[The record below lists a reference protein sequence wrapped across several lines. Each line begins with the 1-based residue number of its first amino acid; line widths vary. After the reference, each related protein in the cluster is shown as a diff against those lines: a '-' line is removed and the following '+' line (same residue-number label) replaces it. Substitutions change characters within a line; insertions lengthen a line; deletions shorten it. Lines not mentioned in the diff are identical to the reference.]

1 MSAKANKPGEAL
13 HSTVTGDDRILKGDQ
28 SEIRA
33 RGADVQLFIYEP
45 VNADAKAFIDF
56 WAARYTGY
64 DDDFYDANVGQELTE
79 TRILDW
85 FVWKNGT
92 PLSGPKKNSVMRN
105 FVARRHELAQLEDE
119 TASQLLA
126 RFSEGGVI
134 WRIFWLHCWQP
145 ARFPIYDQHVHR
157 AMRFIQAGV
166 REEIPGKDPDKIR
179 AYIDQYM
186 PFYARFDGLP
196 HRAVDKALWA
206 FGKFIGENNFP
217 YEAHR

>member
-1 MSAKANKPGEAL
+1 VL
-13 HSTVTGDDRILKGDQ
+13 LT
-28 SEIRA
+28 
-33 RGADVQLFIYEP
+33 IYQP
-45 VNADAKAFIDF
+45 VSADAKAFIEF

-64 DDDFYDANVGQELTE
+64 DDDFYEANIGQELTE
-79 TRILDW
+79 ARILDW

-92 PLSGPKKNSVMRN
+92 PLSELKRNSVLRN
-105 FVARRHELAQLEDE
+105 FVARRGELASLRDA
-119 TASQLLA
+119 TPAQLLKH
-126 RFSEGGVI
+126 FSDGGVI

-157 AMRFIQAGV
+157 AMRFIEAGV

-186 PFYARFDGLP
+186 PFHARFDGMP
-196 HRAVDKALWA
+196 QRSVDKALWA

-217 YEAHR
+217 LESQR

>member
-1 MSAKANKPGEAL
+1 MLGVDPPEN
-13 HSTVTGDDRILKGDQ
+13 
-28 SEIRA
+28 RA
-33 RGADVQLFIYEP
+33 QGADMQMIIYEP
-45 VNADAKAFIDF
+45 VKADVKAFVDF
-56 WAARYTGY
+56 WSKRYTGY
-64 DDDFYDANVGQELTE
+64 DDDFYEANVGQELTE
-79 TRILDW
+79 ARIMEW
-85 FVWKNGT
+85 FAWKNGT
-92 PLSGPKKNSVMRN
+92 PLSVLKRNSVLNN
-105 FVARRHELAQLEDE
+105 FVARRGELATIPADE
-119 TASQLLA
+119 TPAQLLA
-126 RFSEGGVI
+126 RFSDGGVI

-157 AMRFIQAGV
+157 AMRFMETGV
-166 REEIPGKDPDKIR
+166 REEIPAKDQDKIR